1 MDVNLDKPQPVE
13 KLYSWLTNLTVPR
26 WLWLPLL
33 VFVVT
38 RIGVAL
44 VAYLAV
50 PLLLDSTSPPPYHL
64 RGTENILLDVFA
76 SRWDTGFY
84 ISIVE
89 EGYKYQGVP
98 LPSVAFFPLLPLLM
112 KAITPLV
119 GDAAVAGIVVS
130 NVALLLTGVV
140 FYRLVAEHW
149 SQSVADRAVWYLFI
163 FPLAFYGSA
172 IYTESLFL
180 LMTISA
186 YYFARRGQWQYSVPF
201 AIGATLCRL
210 VGVIIVPMLLLEW
223 WRQWQTAKNQN
234 GERPSLWA
242 LLVPFSAPLGTA
254 SYMAYLWYVFGDP
267 LAFANASAVWGRVPQ
282 SPFVTVAELLQ
293 RPSAGWLNAFITGQ
307 IHFDNWIDFTFILV
321 FSILGIVLLYK
332 GRYAEA
338 AFVLL
343 GVVIPFGSGL
353 LMSQRRYMWV
363 LFPAFIL
370 LAEWGEH
377 PWVDKLITAVSLP
390 LLALFTALYANGYWV
405 A

>member
-1 MDVNLDKPQPVE
+1 MDVKLDSSPPTAKII
-13 KLYSWLTNLTVPR
+13 SRLTSLSLPR

-38 RIGVAL
+38 RLGVML

-50 PLLLDSTSPPPYHL
+50 PLLLDATSPPPYHL

-89 EGYKYQGVP
+89 EGYKFEGVP

-112 KAITPLV
+112 AAVTPLV

-130 NVALLLTGVV
+130 NLALLGAAVF
-140 FYRLVAEHW
+140 FYRLVAENW
-149 SQSVADRAVWYLFI
+149 SQKVADRAVWYLLI
-163 FPLAFYGSA
+163 FPMAFYGSA

-180 LMTISA
+180 LATIAA
-186 YYFARRGQWQYSVPF
+186 YYFARRGQWRFSVPF
-201 AIGATLCRL
+201 AIAATLCRL
-210 VGVIIVPMLLLEW
+210 VGIIIVPMLLLEW
-223 WRQWQTAKNQN
+223 WRQWRMNDE
-234 GERPSLWA
+234 GERPSPWA
-242 LLVPFSAPLGTA
+242 LLVPASAPLGLA
-254 SYMAYLWYVFGDP
+254 GYMAYLWYIFGDA
-267 LAFANASAVWGRVPQ
+267 LAFANASAAWGRVPQ
-282 SPFVTVAELLQ
+282 SPFVTVVELLQ
-293 RPSAGWLNAFITGQ
+293 RPSVGWLNAFITGQ
-307 IHFDNWIDFTFILV
+307 IHFDNWIDFTFVTV
-321 FSILGIVLLYK
+321 FLILGIVLLIK

-343 GVVIPFGSGL
+343 GVLMPFSSGL

-377 PWVDKLITAVSLP
+377 PWVDKLVTAVSLP

>member
-1 MDVNLDKPQPVE
+1 MDAKLDSTSLPETVF
-13 KLYSWLTNLTVPR
+13 SRLTALTVPR
-26 WLWLPLL
+26 WLWLPTL
-33 VFVVT
+33 VFVAT
-38 RIGVAL
+38 RLGVLL

-50 PLLLDSTSPPPYHL
+50 PLLLDATSPPPYHL

-89 EGYKYQGVP
+89 EGYKFQGVP

-112 KAITPLV
+112 AALTPLT
-119 GDAAVAGIVVS
+119 GDAAVSGILIS
-130 NVALLLTGVV
+130 NLALWGTAVF
-140 FYRLVAEHW
+140 FYRLVAENH
-149 SQSVADRAVWYLFI
+149 SPKVADRAVWYLLI
-163 FPLAFYGSA
+163 FPMAFYGST

-180 LMTISA
+180 LTTIGA
-186 YYFARRGQWQYSVPF
+186 YYFARRGQWRVSLPF
-201 AIGATLCRL
+201 AVAATLCRL
-210 VGVIIVPMLLLEW
+210 VGLIIVPMLLLEW
-223 WRQWQTAKNQN
+223 WRQWRGNEAA
-234 GERPSLWA
+234 ERPSRWG
-242 LLVPFSAPLGTA
+242 LLVPASAPLGLA
-254 SYMAYLWYVFGDP
+254 SFMAYLWYIFGDA
-267 LAFANASAVWGRVPQ
+267 LAFASASAAWGRVPQ
-282 SPFVTVAELLQ
+282 SPFVTVGDLLQ
-293 RPSAGWLNAFITGQ
+293 RPSAGWLQTFISGQ
-307 IHFDNWIDFTFILV
+307 IHFDNWIDFTFVAV
-321 FSILGIVLLYK
+321 FLILGLVLLAK

-343 GVVIPFGSGL
+343 GVIIPFSSGL

-377 PWVDKLITAVSLP
+377 PWVEKVVTAVSLP

>member
-1 MDVNLDKPQPVE
+1 MDVKLDQQTPIVE
-13 KLYSWLTNLTVPR
+13 TLFSRLTSLTLPR
-26 WLWLPLL
+26 WLWLPTL
-33 VFVVT
+33 VFVAT
-38 RIGVAL
+38 RLGVLL

-50 PLLLDSTSPPPYHL
+50 PLLLDATSPPPYHL

-89 EGYKYQGVP
+89 EGYKFQGVP

-112 KAITPLV
+112 AAITPLT
-119 GDAAVAGIVVS
+119 GDAAVSGILIS
-130 NVALLLTGVV
+130 NLALWGTAVF
-140 FYRLVAEHW
+140 FYRLAAENY
-149 SQSVADRAVWYLFI
+149 SEKIADRAVWYLLI
-163 FPLAFYGSA
+163 FPMAFYGST

-180 LMTISA
+180 LTTIGA
-186 YYFARRGQWQYSVPF
+186 YYFARRGQWRVSLPF
-201 AIGATLCRL
+201 AIAATLCRL
-210 VGVIIVPMLLLEW
+210 VGIIVVPMLLLEW
-223 WRQWQTAKNQN
+223 WRQWRANAE
-234 GERPSLWA
+234 GERPSRWA
-242 LLVPFSAPLGTA
+242 LLVPASAPLGLA
-254 SYMAYLWYVFGDP
+254 GYMTYLWYIFEDA
-267 LAFANASAVWGRVPQ
+267 LAFANASAAWGRVPQ
-282 SPFVTVAELLQ
+282 SPFVTVGELLQ
-293 RPSAGWLNAFITGQ
+293 RPSVGWFQAFLTGQ
-307 IHFDNWIDFTFILV
+307 IHFDNWIDFTFVSIFL
-321 FSILGIVLLYK
+321 ILGMVLLVK

-343 GVVIPFGSGL
+343 GVIIPFSSGL

-377 PWVDKLITAVSLP
+377 PWVDKVVTAVSLP

>member
-1 MDVNLDKPQPVE
+1 MRNKFRF
-13 KLYSWLTNLTVPR
+13 PR
-26 WLWLPLL
+26 WFWLPLL

-38 RIGVAL
+38 RLGVLL

-50 PLLLDSTSPPPYHL
+50 PLLLDATSPPPYHL
-64 RGTENILLDVFA
+64 RGTENILLDVLA

-89 EGYKYQGVP
+89 EGYKFQGVP

-112 KAITPLV
+112 AMITPLV

-130 NVALLLTGVV
+130 NLALLGTAVF
-140 FYRLVAEHW
+140 FYRLVAENY
-149 SQSVADRAVWYLFI
+149 SEPVADRAVWYLLI
-163 FPLAFYGSA
+163 FPLAFYGST

-180 LMTISA
+180 LVTIVA
-186 YYFARRGQWQYSVPF
+186 YYFARRGQWRYSWPF
-201 AIGATLCRL
+201 AIAATLCRL
-210 VGVIIVPMLLLEW
+210 VGIIIVPMLLLEW
-223 WRQWQTAKNQN
+223 WRQWRVNGD
-234 GERPSLWA
+234 GERPSGWA
-242 LLVPFSAPLGTA
+242 LLVPASAPLGLVG
-254 SYMAYLWYVFGDP
+254 YMVYLRAAFGDA
-267 LAFANASAVWGRVPQ
+267 LAFANASAAWGRVPQ
-282 SPFVTVAELLQ
+282 SPFVTIVDLLQ
-293 RPSAGWLNAFITGQ
+293 RPSGGWFQAWRAGQL
-307 IHFDNWIDFTFILV
+307 HFDNWIDFAFVSV
-321 FSILGIVLLYK
+321 FLILGIVLLYK

-343 GVVIPFGSGL
+343 GVIIPFSSGL

-370 LAEWGEH
+370 LAEWGDR
-377 PWVDKLITAVSLP
+377 PWVDKLVTAVSLP

>member
-1 MDVNLDKPQPVE
+1 MEAKLANSQQPE
-13 KLYSWLTNLTVPR
+13 PGSTIHRLATLSMPR
-26 WLWLPLL
+26 WLWMPLL
-33 VFVVT
+33 VFTVT
-38 RIGVAL
+38 RLGVML
-44 VAYLAV
+44 IAYLAV
-50 PLLLDSTSPPPYHL
+50 PLLLDATSPPPYHL

-89 EGYKYQGVP
+89 EGYKYQGVL

-119 GDAAVAGIVVS
+119 GDAAVAGILVS
-130 NVALLLTGVV
+130 NVALLGTAVF

-149 SQSVADRAVWYLFI
+149 SKRVADRAIWYLLI
-163 FPLAFYGSA
+163 FPLSYYGSA

-180 LMTISA
+180 LVSIAA
-186 YYFARRGQWQYSVPF
+186 YYFARRGQWLYSVPF
-201 AIGATLCRL
+201 AIAATLCRL
-210 VGVIIVPMLLLEW
+210 VGIIIVPMLLLEW
-223 WRQWQTAKNQN
+223 WRQWQTQEG
-234 GERPSLWA
+234 GERPSLRA
-242 LLVPFSAPLGTA
+242 LLVPLSAALGIV
-254 SYMAYLWYVFGDP
+254 SYMTYLWYIFDEP
-267 LAFANASAVWGRVPQ
+267 LAFANASAAWGRMPQ
-282 SPFVTVAELLQ
+282 SPFDTITGLLQ
-293 RPSAGWLNAFITGQ
+293 RPSTGWLNALISGQ
-307 IHFDNWIDFTFILV
+307 LHFDNWIDFSFVLV
-321 FSILGIVLLYK
+321 FLILGVVLLYK

-343 GVVIPFGSGL
+343 GVLIPFSSGL

-370 LAEWGEH
+370 LAEWGDN
-377 PWVDKLITAVSLP
+377 PWVDRLITAVSLP

>member
-1 MDVNLDKPQPVE
+1 MDVKLDNSP
-13 KLYSWLTNLTVPR
+13 LTETFFSRVASLRIPR

-38 RIGVAL
+38 RLGVLL

-50 PLLLDSTSPPPYHL
+50 PLLLDAPSPPPYHL

-89 EGYKYQGVP
+89 EGYKFQGVP

-112 KAITPLV
+112 AAITPLV
-119 GDAAVAGIVVS
+119 GDAAVSGIIVS
-130 NVALLLTGVV
+130 NLALLGTAVF
-140 FYRLVAEHW
+140 FYRLVAENY
-149 SQSVADRAVWYLFI
+149 SEKVADRAVWYLLI
-163 FPLAFYGSA
+163 FPLSFYGSA

-180 LMTISA
+180 LVTIAA
-186 YYFARRGQWQYSVPF
+186 YYFARRGQWRTSVPF
-201 AIGATLCRL
+201 AIAATLCRL
-210 VGVIIVPMLLLEW
+210 VGIIIVPLLLLEW
-223 WRQWQTAKNQN
+223 WRQWRLNV
-234 GERPSLWA
+234 GEERPSLWA
-242 LLVPFSAPLGTA
+242 LLVPASAPLGLV
-254 SYMAYLWYVFGDP
+254 SYMAYLWYVFGDA
-267 LAFANASAVWGRVPQ
+267 LAFANASAAWGRVPQ
-282 SPFVTVAELLQ
+282 SPFVTVADLLQ
-293 RPSAGWLNAFITGQ
+293 RPSTGWFNAFLSGQ
-307 IHFDNWIDFTFILV
+307 IHFDTWIDFTFVTV
-321 FSILGIVLLYK
+321 FFILGIVLLYK
-332 GRYAEA
+332 GRHAEA
-338 AFVLL
+338 ALVLL
-343 GVVIPFGSGL
+343 GVIIPFSSGL

-377 PWVDKLITAVSLP
+377 PWVDKLITAISLP

>member
-1 MDVNLDKPQPVE
+1 MDVKLDQQTP
-13 KLYSWLTNLTVPR
+13 LTETLFSRLTSLTLPR
-26 WLWLPLL
+26 WLWLPTL
-33 VFVVT
+33 VFVAT
-38 RIGVAL
+38 RLGVLL

-50 PLLLDSTSPPPYHL
+50 PLLLDATAPPPYHL

-89 EGYKYQGVP
+89 EGYKFQGVP

-112 KAITPLV
+112 AMITPLT
-119 GDAAVAGIVVS
+119 GDAAVSGIVIS
-130 NVALLLTGVV
+130 NLALWGTAVF
-140 FYRLVAEHW
+140 FYRLVAENY
-149 SQSVADRAVWYLFI
+149 SARIADRAVWYLLI
-163 FPLAFYGSA
+163 FPMAFYGSA

-180 LMTISA
+180 LTTIGA
-186 YYFARRGQWQYSVPF
+186 YYFARRDQWRISLPF
-201 AIGATLCRL
+201 AIAATLCRL
-210 VGVIIVPMLLLEW
+210 VGLIIVPMLLLEW
-223 WRQWQTAKNQN
+223 WRQWRANAE
-234 GERPSLWA
+234 GERPSRWA
-242 LLVPFSAPLGTA
+242 LLVPASAPLGLA
-254 SYMAYLWYVFGDP
+254 SYMAYLWYIFGDA
-267 LAFANASAVWGRVPQ
+267 LAFASASAAWGRVPQ
-282 SPFVTVAELLQ
+282 SPFVTVGNLLQ
-293 RPSAGWLNAFITGQ
+293 RPSIGWLQTFVTGQ
-307 IHFDNWIDFTFILV
+307 IHFDNWIDFTFVTIFL
-321 FSILGIVLLYK
+321 ILGLVLLAR

-343 GVVIPFGSGL
+343 GVVIPFSSGL

-377 PWVDKLITAVSLP
+377 PWVDKVVTAVSLP

>member
-1 MDVNLDKPQPVE
+1 MDVKINSSP
-13 KLYSWLTNLTVPR
+13 LTATIFSRLTSQSLPR

-33 VFVVT
+33 LFVVT
-38 RIGVAL
+38 RLGVLL

-50 PLLLDSTSPPPYHL
+50 PLLLDAPSPPPYHL

-84 ISIVE
+84 VSIVE
-89 EGYKYQGVP
+89 EGYKFQGVP

-112 KAITPLV
+112 KALLPLV
-119 GDAAVAGIVVS
+119 GDAAVSGIIVS
-130 NVALLLTGVV
+130 NLALLGTAVF
-140 FYRLVAEHW
+140 FYRLVAENH
-149 SQSVADRAVWYLFI
+149 SEKVADRAVWYLLI

-180 LMTISA
+180 LVTIAA
-186 YYFARRGQWQYSVPF
+186 YYFARRGQWRYSLPF
-201 AIGATLCRL
+201 AIAATLCRL
-210 VGVIIVPMLLLEW
+210 VGLIIVPMLLLEW
-223 WRQWQTAKNQN
+223 WRQWRAQE
-234 GERPSLWA
+234 GSERPSRWA
-242 LLVPFSAPLGTA
+242 LMVPATAPLGLV
-254 SYMAYLWYVFGDP
+254 SYMAYLWTIFGDA
-267 LAFANASAVWGRVPQ
+267 LAFAHASAAWGRVPQ

-293 RPSAGWLNAFITGQ
+293 RPSAGWFNAFLSGQ
-307 IHFDNWIDFTFILV
+307 IHFDNWIDFTFVTV
-321 FSILGIVLLYK
+321 FLILGVVLLYK

-343 GVVIPFGSGL
+343 GVLIPFSSGL

-390 LLALFTALYANGYWV
+390 LLALFTALYANWYWV

>member
-1 MDVNLDKPQPVE
+1 MDVKLDQPS
-13 KLYSWLTNLTVPR
+13 LPGQTLFSRLTSLTLPR
-26 WLWLPLL
+26 WLWLPTL
-33 VFVVT
+33 VFVAT
-38 RIGVAL
+38 RLGVLL

-89 EGYKYQGVP
+89 EGYRFYDVP

-112 KAITPLV
+112 AAITPLT
-119 GDAAVAGIVVS
+119 GDAAVSGIILS
-130 NVALLLTGVV
+130 NLALWGTAVF
-140 FYRLVAEHW
+140 FYRLTAENY
-149 SQSVADRAVWYLFI
+149 SPKVADRAVWYLLS
-163 FPLAFYGSA
+163 FPMAFYGSA

-180 LMTISA
+180 LTTIAA
-186 YYFARRGQWQYSVPF
+186 YYFARRGQWRTSLPF
-201 AIGATLCRL
+201 AVAATLCRL
-210 VGVIIVPMLLLEW
+210 VGLIIVPMLLLEW
-223 WRQWQTAKNQN
+223 WRQRRRNDE
-234 GERPSLWA
+234 GERPSPWA
-242 LLVPFSAPLGTA
+242 LLAPASAPLGLV
-254 SYMAYLWYVFGDP
+254 SYMAYLWYVFNDA
-267 LAFANASAVWGRVPQ
+267 LAFAHASAAWGRVPQ
-282 SPFVTVAELLQ
+282 SPFITVADLLQ
-293 RPSAGWLNAFITGQ
+293 RPSGGWLQAFTTGQ
-307 IHFDNWIDFTFILV
+307 IHFDNWIDFTFVTIFLM
-321 FSILGIVLLYK
+321 LGMVLLAK
-332 GRYAEA
+332 RRYAEA

-343 GVVIPFGSGL
+343 GVVIPFSSGL

-377 PWVDKLITAVSLP
+377 PWVDKVVTAVSLS

>member
-1 MDVNLDKPQPVE
+1 MDAKLDSEQPTE
-13 KLYSWLTNLTVPR
+13 SFFSHITSLSLPR

-33 VFVVT
+33 IFTVT
-38 RIGVAL
+38 RLGVL
-44 VAYLAV
+44 LIAYLAV
-50 PLLLDSTSPPPYHL
+50 PLLLDATSPPPYHL

-89 EGYKYQGVP
+89 EGYKFQGVP

-119 GDAAVAGIVVS
+119 GDAAIAGILVS
-130 NVALLLTGVV
+130 NVALLGTAVF

-149 SQSVADRAVWYLFI
+149 SERVADRAVWYLLI

-180 LMTISA
+180 LMTIAA
-186 YYFARRGQWQYSVPF
+186 YYFARRGQWRYSIPF
-201 AIGATLCRL
+201 AIAATLCRL
-210 VGVIIVPMLLLEW
+210 VGLIIVPMLLLEW
-223 WRQWQTAKNQN
+223 WRQWQTQQT
-234 GERPSLWA
+234 GERPPLWA
-242 LLVPFSAPLGTA
+242 LLVPLSAPLGTA
-254 SYMAYLWYVFGDP
+254 SYMSYLWYIFDDP
-267 LAFANASAVWGRVPQ
+267 LAFANASAAWGRVPQ
-282 SPFVTVAELLQ
+282 SPFATLGELLQ
-293 RPSAGWLNAFITGQ
+293 RPSIGWLNAFVTGQ
-307 IHFDNWIDFTFILV
+307 IHFDNWIDFTFVTV
-321 FSILGIVLLYK
+321 FLMLGIVLLYK
-332 GRYAEA
+332 RRYAEA

-343 GVVIPFGSGL
+343 GVLIPFSSGL

-370 LAEWGEH
+370 LAEWGDH
-377 PWVDKLITAVSLP
+377 PWLDKLITAVSLP